1 MHRNIT
7 ILLLSWLCALCASGT
22 DYTGTLT
29 IGSAEEQVS
38 KEGVVI
44 TINQNADGTYT
55 ALVHDLSISYQGQT
69 FDMGTVTFNNLEG
82 TPDGEGYTKVSGIKE
97 MRVSDIGGI
106 ESLIPETLQPYMSG
120 VLNKTFPINFT
131 ARFNEK
137 EITIFTDNDD
147 SIDIG
152 MTSGKDIRDSCSI
165 SVGLRKLRAGDR
177 KGHIVLGDTRAGRRL
192 NGNGVATD
200 RTLRGGQI
208 VLSLIS
214 GTGVHVEHL
223 DIDGCGSTGNRKGSL
238 NLLRLAGGEHSY

>member
-137 EITIFTDNDD
+137 EITAHADYVIDLSITIPIIGTVIPIINMSMTADFYGTAPIAPALFGDVNGDDVVDIDDLNILINIILGSDTADNYDGRALLNDD
-147 SIDIG
+147 DA
-152 MTSGKDIRDSCSI
+152 
-165 SVGLRKLRAGDR
+165 V
-177 KGHIVLGDTRAGRRL
+177 
-192 NGNGVATD
+192 
-200 RTLRGGQI
+200 
-208 VLSLIS
+208 
-214 GTGVHVEHL
+214 
-223 DIDGCGSTGNRKGSL
+223 DIDDV
-238 NLLRLAGGEHSY
+238 NLLINTMLN